1 MKRHLGRKGG
11 GSKAESVGRRAGGGW
26 GPGGG
31 AGRTSHLHHRLR
43 NGYSPKGGGQ
53 PLSSPTK
60 DQLRINYSPKD
71 IGETEGGIS

>member
-31 AGRTSHLHHRLR
+31 GGRTSHLHHRLR
-43 NGYSPKGGGQ
+43 NGSSPKGGGHI
-53 PLSSPTK
+53 LSRPTK
-60 DQLRINYSPKD
+60 DQLRISYSSKD
-71 IGETEGGIS
+71 IDETEGGIS